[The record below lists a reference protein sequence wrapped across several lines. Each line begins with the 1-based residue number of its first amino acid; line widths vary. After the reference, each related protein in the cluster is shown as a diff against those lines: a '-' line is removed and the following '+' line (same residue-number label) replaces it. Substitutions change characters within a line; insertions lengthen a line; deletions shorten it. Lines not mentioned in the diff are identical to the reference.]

1 MRSKTQ
7 LFFRNF
13 FLVVAVI
20 SSLLLTACGGG
31 GGSSN
36 SSLPPTTAK
45 VKVSIPANLFD
56 DANLTPDVRAAIT
69 LQTLKIRAVPY
80 NNGSV
85 VGGVQQLEKEA
96 PLTNG
101 NYVANLDLGTNF
113 DYRFLALHNDKELLK
128 NHVSIASITS
138 GASFNVDINTSYKT
152 MAYDA
157 WLANNPTD
165 KSFKNFTAKSAESN
179 LKNDS
184 DFANVV
190 NFQDN
195 VYKESLIKIAKGQQ
209 ASLPTI
215 SDVDVSNIPTSGSSS
230 GDDPKEMVFELN
242 SDEGNIVTD
251 NLYKINPSFTI
262 RYTGPQIADS
272 NRAIIE
278 NSIAVTDLTKD
289 KIVITWNDDGTITV
303 SFSGNL
309 AYNTSYTLSMSD
321 LSDINGCKVISF
333 KALSF
338 TTVKEVS
345 EIDNGLSFSLP
356 DGTSLDIISCPEGVF
371 YMGSL
376 KEELG
381 RSENEEFHQVKITKS
396 FYIGKYEVTQAQYKA
411 LMGKYPSEYSQD
423 TSKPVYTV
431 SYEDAKAFC
440 NLLNTRFANSIPNGY
455 TFDLPTEAQWEY
467 ACRAG
472 TTTSLNS
479 GKDITTAADVECQNL
494 DEVGWYINNSDSTSH
509 PVGQKKSNKWG
520 IYDMHGNV
528 AEWVRDWYA
537 DDYDNGDQG
546 EVGYLWNDPTGPET
560 GEYRVVK
567 GGSYYSAP
575 YECRSAHRFGLSPTV
590 NDNKFLGF
598 RVALVPIQ

>member
-1 MRSKTQ
+1 MKQS
-7 LFFRNF
+7 FSFRNL

-31 GGSSN
+31 GGGSSN
-36 SSLPPTTAK
+36 NNLPPTTAN
-45 VKVSIPANLFD
+45 VKVSIPGNLFD
-56 DANLTPDVRAAIT
+56 NGNQSNLRTVQT
-69 LQTLKIRAVPY
+69 VQTLKIRAVPY
-80 NNGSV
+80 NEGNI

-96 PLTNG
+96 TLKDG
-101 NYVANLDLGTNF
+101 DYVANLDLGKNF
-113 DYRFLALHNDKELLK
+113 DYRFLVLHNDKELLK

-138 GASFNVDINTSYKT
+138 GASFDINIYTSYKT
-152 MAYDA
+152 LAYDA
-157 WLANNPTD
+157 WVAKNPSD
-165 KSFKNFTAKSAESN
+165 KSCNNFLKKAAELGLSEEQKNFG
-179 LKNDS
+179 
-184 DFANVV
+184 NVV
-190 NFQDN
+190 NFSYNDF
-195 VYKESLIKIAKGQQ
+195 KESLVKITSGQE
-209 ASLPTI
+209 ASLPTTAN
-215 SDVDVSNIPTSGSSS
+215 VDTEKLPASGSSS

-251 NLYKINPSFTI
+251 NLYIINPSFTI

-338 TTVKEVS
+338 TTVNEVS

-479 GKDITTAADVECQNL
+479 GKDITTAADGECQNL
-494 DEVGWYINNSDSTSH
+494 DEVGWYAKNSDSTSH

-520 IYDMHGNV
+520 LYDMHGNV

-546 EVGYLWNDPTGPET
+546 EVGYLCNDPTGPKT
-560 GEYRVVK
+560 GELRVVK
-567 GGSYYSAP
+567 GGGYYSLPDA
-575 YECRSAHRFGLSPTV
+575 CRSARRFGLSPTV